1 MSLPAHFCVYYEK
14 GMTGLK
20 MMKNLPFTA
29 LRTLESVVRLH
40 GFGRAAEE
48 LNVTQSA
55 VSQQIRALEDWTGHK
70 LLFRGSGKTMP
81 TDVGLRLAAAVLQ
94 GFGVVETVCDDLRDR
109 RMDAKRGLALASPPG
124 FGYIWLLPRLINF
137 DERFP
142 ETPVSLSTD
151 VYLQDCN
158 ANQADVMIYYGLGGF
173 PGLHAE
179 LLMQEAISPV
189 CAPEVAKTLGSIAD
203 LEHHTILRDALQNVG
218 SPPSWEFWAE
228 EAGFT
233 LPQLPLSRQ
242 FGQANMV
249 IQAAIQGLGVA
260 MGRGPLVADAI
271 AQGLLVCPFENVVA
285 SQFSYWLVCRHDALK
300 SQKVRLFCEWLH
312 EQTAAQ
318 DAESLRG
325 NTVPT
330 H

>member
-1 MSLPAHFCVYYEK
+1 MTPQRLFSLHYSK
-14 GMTGLK
+14 GTTDFK
-20 MMKNLPFTA
+20 MIKNLPFTA
-29 LRTLESVVRLH
+29 LRTLECVVRLH

-55 VSQQIRALEDWTGHK
+55 VSQHIRALEDWTGHK
-70 LLFRGSGKTMP
+70 LLLRGTGKTAP
-81 TDVGLRLAAAVLQ
+81 TEVGLQLAAAVIQ
-94 GFGVVETVCDDLRDR
+94 GFGMVETVCDDLRDR
-109 RMDAKRGLALASPPG
+109 QVVKKRGIALASPPG

-151 VYLQDCN
+151 VYQQDFN
-158 ANQADVMIYYGLGGF
+158 TNQADVMIYYGLGGF

-189 CAPEVAKTLGSIAD
+189 CAPAVAKTLGSIAD
-203 LEHHTILRDALQNVG
+203 LEDHTILKDALQNIG
-218 SPPSWEFWAE
+218 NPPSWEFWAA
-228 EAGFT
+228 EAGLT

-271 AQGLLVCPFENVVA
+271 AQGLLVCPFEHVVA

-300 SQKVRLFCEWLH
+300 SKHVRLFCDWLH
-312 EQTAAQ
+312 EQKTVQNTAGWQGMAVLQ
-318 DAESLRG
+318 
-325 NTVPT
+325 T
-330 H
+330 